1 MNPIARPRVSIV
13 SAVAWLCVALSTS
26 VMAATG
32 GKPAARDGEDD
43 LQYDA
48 YVCGPLTNSYGPFD
62 YRSATRDER
71 KLVESFHSDPALQN
85 LHKGEMMN
93 ERGFIWNDF
102 DYTLRAFPNHPAAL
116 AAIDTLSTRL
126 KSDKPPRAARSGL
139 CYFLRAIAFRPDD
152 GTVRVLYGLYL
163 LRRNKLQEAIE
174 QLTTAEN
181 LMPND
186 RNIQYNVGLAYFRL
200 KDYDRAYERAVR
212 AYQAGFPLP
221 GLKNLLKG
229 VGKWK
234 EPPPRRDPDEAAQEA
249 PADAARDA
257 PKE

>member
-1 MNPIARPRVSIV
+1 MNRIASPRVPIV
-13 SAVAWLCVALSTS
+13 VVSLLVALSTS
-26 VMAATG
+26 AMAATG
-32 GKPAARDGEDD
+32 GKPAAVDGEDD

-48 YVCGPLTNSYGPFD
+48 YVCGPLTNAYGPFD
-62 YRSATRDER
+62 YRTATRDER

-85 LHKGEMMN
+85 MHKGEMMN

-102 DYTLRAFPNHPAAL
+102 DYTLRAFPNHPASL
-116 AAIDTLSTRL
+116 AAIDTLATRL
-126 KSDKPPRAARSGL
+126 KSDKPPRAARSAL

-163 LRRNKLQEAIE
+163 LRRNKLQEAIA

-181 LMPND
+181 LMPDD

-234 EPPPRRDPDEAAQEA
+234 EPPPRRDPDEAAQEPPTA
-249 PADAARDA
+249 A
-257 PKE
+257 PKQ